1 MNINEI
7 DYDIRK
13 LNSVILRV
21 VIIGVLF
28 CVYYYNTNYFSGTTY
43 LISSIIYVI
52 LLILNIFNNSEKH
65 RGTCRLFM
73 DVAVITVFLYHKD
86 LSQVLNFL
94 PFLLLLSN
102 SNSHSNKKSKFLI
115 FIFSCL
121 Q

>member
-52 LLILNIFNNSEKH
+52 LLILNMVSLICMCISLYYLNLVIKEIEKY
-65 RGTCRLFM
+65 L
-73 DVAVITVFLYHKD
+73 K
-86 LSQVLNFL
+86 
-94 PFLLLLSN
+94 
-102 SNSHSNKKSKFLI
+102 
-115 FIFSCL
+115 
-121 Q
+121 